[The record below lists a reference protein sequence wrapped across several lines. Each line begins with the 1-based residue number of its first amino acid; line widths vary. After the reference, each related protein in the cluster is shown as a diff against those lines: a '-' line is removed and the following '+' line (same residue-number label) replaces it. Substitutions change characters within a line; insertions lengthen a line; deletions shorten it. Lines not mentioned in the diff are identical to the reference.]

1 MFTMYSPDGVVC
13 VVGQDQVQ
21 LMLDAG
27 YTLEQQPDSIVE
39 MLEASVADPEP
50 VDVAAP
56 ELETAPAAGK
66 KGK

>member
-1 MFTMYSPDGVVC
+1 MFTMYSADGVAC

-27 YTLEQQPDSIVE
+27 YTHEQPADPIVE

-50 VDVAAP
+50 VEIAAP
-56 ELETAPAAGK
+56 EPETAPAAGK